1 MDIPPSPAS
10 DLMTLTHVPS
20 EIYLRM
26 LLRKCFSSF
35 ERYMDFVLKS
45 VAKLHSAWT
54 ADDTWLQELQS
65 CVGITT
71 RAQMRRDS
79 EWDTYIICEVLKKL
93 LVQVYLAHST
103 CRDDDETEMLRNSV
117 HQVAY
122 TRQLI
127 SHNLRPSYVEIV
139 SCAFAALD
147 ICKAFP
153 LGKNDLYQSTV
164 AELEALAD
172 SAKVVIQL
180 TLGASE
186 IRSVQRH
193 ELCQMAL
200 DSVLREAE
208 ALLND
213 RIIITNATVG
223 KPIDIQAALKL
234 MENRPSPGQLKG
246 KLRQRS
252 EHKTKAHKIEISAA
266 QIEEAVS
273 DSQRSATRS
282 VLDSAIS
289 LGFITEVQAQSVIY
303 DAGHGKN
310 PKLKKWK
317 VYDSWNRTQISEAFG
332 HFRAIMK
339 GRNALNHGAITTGGL
354 KHITP
359 ELSVEVIN
367 GCIGLL
373 LLLQEDESPF
383 FALRT
388 ELTELQRNADP
399 APLEVSIFGIDD
411 ESKYTR
417 IQFETEKELH
427 GRKDVIQRL
436 QSKIKGNKS
445 FQVENAILLF
455 LFHCPR
461 MLDIIILA
469 LALAQTRTLSQ
480 TRTLTLAISRT

>member
-54 ADDTWLQELQS
+54 ADNTWLQELQS

-103 CRDDDETEMLRNSV
+103 CRGDDETEILRNSV

-147 ICKAFP
+147 ICKVFP
-153 LGKNDLYQSTV
+153 FGKDDLYQSTV

-180 TLGASE
+180 TVDASK
-186 IRSVQRH
+186 ILSVQRH

-200 DSVLREAE
+200 EQAGDDLRDCVLLGLLHADLVADRVQDMPVGVRRNCAE
-208 ALLND
+208 GAAVGADQGKSGLHINIGGKVAD
-213 RIIITNATVG
+213 GRRTRRGIGEKTVG
-223 KPIDIQAALKL
+223 
-234 MENRPSPGQLKG
+234 
-246 KLRQRS
+246 
-252 EHKTKAHKIEISAA
+252 
-266 QIEEAVS
+266 
-273 DSQRSATRS
+273 
-282 VLDSAIS
+282 
-289 LGFITEVQAQSVIY
+289 
-303 DAGHGKN
+303 
-310 PKLKKWK
+310 
-317 VYDSWNRTQISEAFG
+317 
-332 HFRAIMK
+332 
-339 GRNALNHGAITTGGL
+339 
-354 KHITP
+354 
-359 ELSVEVIN
+359 
-367 GCIGLL
+367 
-373 LLLQEDESPF
+373 
-383 FALRT
+383 
-388 ELTELQRNADP
+388 
-399 APLEVSIFGIDD
+399 
-411 ESKYTR
+411 
-417 IQFETEKELH
+417 
-427 GRKDVIQRL
+427 
-436 QSKIKGNKS
+436 
-445 FQVENAILLF
+445 
-455 LFHCPR
+455 
-461 MLDIIILA
+461 
-469 LALAQTRTLSQ
+469 
-480 TRTLTLAISRT
+480 